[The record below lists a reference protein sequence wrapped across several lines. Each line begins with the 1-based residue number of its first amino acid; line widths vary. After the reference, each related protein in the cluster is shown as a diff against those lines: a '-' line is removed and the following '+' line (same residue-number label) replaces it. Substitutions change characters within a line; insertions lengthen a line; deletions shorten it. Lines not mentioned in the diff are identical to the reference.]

1 MQMDTMAGRLFGHNL
16 AYHLL
21 RVGECSGWPPG
32 KETRYE
38 ALYSLRGV
46 SGTDHATILTKWDAS
61 LGARPHHGAIVSNG
75 LKPKLKPA
83 LPNPMCLL

>member
-38 ALYSLRGV
+38 DIRSLCGTCGAGYTLV
-46 SGTDHATILTKWDAS
+46 LESGTRL
-61 LGARPHHGAIVSNG
+61 
-75 LKPKLKPA
+75 
-83 LPNPMCLL
+83 